1 MIFCGYLKSTRG
13 VIQVHLIR
21 TKNVFRNIIPFSR
34 GGEINYKVFLLR
46 ERSSEVI
53 KSLFFVVFFCFLT
66 FFEDN
71 SQIRFGLKF
80 YCLCIGP

>member
-34 GGEINYKVFLLR
+34 GGEINYK
-46 ERSSEVI
+46 S
-53 KSLFFVVFFCFLT
+53 FFIIFAYYLPIFNFQKQ
-66 FFEDN
+66 FE
-71 SQIRFGLKF
+71 
-80 YCLCIGP
+80 